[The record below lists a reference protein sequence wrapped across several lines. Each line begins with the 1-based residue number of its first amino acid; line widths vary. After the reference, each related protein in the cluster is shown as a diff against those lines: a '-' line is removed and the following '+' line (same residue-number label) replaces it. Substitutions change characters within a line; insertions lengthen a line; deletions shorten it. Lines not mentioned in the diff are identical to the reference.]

1 MTIVKDEMLVDEL
14 MDPRFQKVTLR
25 KGESVIQFNENS
37 ESYYY
42 FQNLKEGQYE
52 IFDAIHLL
60 NRGASDFSYGSTK
73 QPNKIDIGFEKKE
86 IESSRINLEPSS
98 VVFMGSFAV
107 TVSFKFKNEPE
118 ILVRYSKTNE
128 DEIAAMEHLYKNYPR
143 SGWGQKAKNR
153 LKLLTSFGR

>member
-1 MTIVKDEMLVDEL
+1 MAL
-14 MDPRFQKVTLR
+14 P
-25 KGESVIQFNENS
+25 
-37 ESYYY
+37 
-42 FQNLKEGQYE
+42 
-52 IFDAIHLL
+52 
-60 NRGASDFSYGSTK
+60 K
-73 QPNKIDIGFEKKE
+73 QPNKIDIGFERKE

-107 TVSFKFKNEPE
+107 TVNFKFKNEPE

-128 DEIAAMEHLYKNYPR
+128 EEIAAMEHLYKNYPR